1 VKRHEEKQN
10 HLLARHGGGVSGL
23 LRVSSRPSRTRIF
36 EMKFADTLKIL
47 PEFAGDK
54 LVLTDAAGAEV
65 ATIANA
71 PGTAGSF
78 RVYAYLAQQ
87 YGTIH
92 AEAAAEGLAIFA
104 EYTEDASTHPGK
116 HPNID
121 RLIAILTTG
130 TALGARII

>member
-1 VKRHEEKQN
+1 
-10 HLLARHGGGVSGL
+10 
-23 LRVSSRPSRTRIF
+23 
-36 EMKFADTLKIL
+36 MKFADTLKTL
-47 PEFAGDK
+47 PEFAGEK
-54 LVLTDAAGAEV
+54 LILADAGGAEV
-65 ATIANA
+65 AVIANA

-87 YGTIH
+87 YGKID

-104 EYTEDASTHPGK
+104 EHTEDASRHPGR

-130 TALGARII
+130 DPLDARIV

>member
-1 VKRHEEKQN
+1 MAD
-10 HLLARHGGGVSGL
+10 L
-23 LRVSSRPSRTRIF
+23 
-36 EMKFADTLKIL
+36 KFADTLKTL

-78 RVYAYLAQQ
+78 RVYAHLAQRH
-87 YGTIH
+87 GAIN
-92 AEAAAEGLAIFA
+92 AEAAAEGLAIYA
-104 EYTEDASTHPGK
+104 EPTEDATRHPGK

-121 RLIAILTTG
+121 RLIGLMLSGATLS
-130 TALGARII
+130 ARIV

>member
-1 VKRHEEKQN
+1 
-10 HLLARHGGGVSGL
+10 
-23 LRVSSRPSRTRIF
+23 
-36 EMKFADTLKIL
+36 MKFADTLKTL
-47 PEFAGDK
+47 PEFAGDA
-54 LVLTDAAGAEV
+54 LLLSDAAGTDV

-87 YGTIH
+87 YGAIN

-104 EYTEDASTHPGK
+104 EHTEDAARHPGK

-121 RLIAILTTG
+121 RLVAVLATG
-130 TALGARII
+130 IPLKARMV

>member
-1 VKRHEEKQN
+1 MN
-10 HLLARHGGGVSGL
+10 F
-23 LRVSSRPSRTRIF
+23 TDI
-36 EMKFADTLKIL
+36 LKTL
-47 PEFAGDK
+47 PEFAGEK
-54 LVLTDAAGAEV
+54 LVLTDPAGVEV

-87 YGTIH
+87 YGRID

-104 EYTEDASTHPGK
+104 EHTEDASLHPGR

-121 RLIAILTTG
+121 RLIVILKTG
-130 TALGARII
+130 SPLDARIV

>member
-1 VKRHEEKQN
+1 
-10 HLLARHGGGVSGL
+10 
-23 LRVSSRPSRTRIF
+23 
-36 EMKFADTLKIL
+36 MKFADTLKTL

-54 LVLTDAAGAEV
+54 LVLTDAVGVEV

-87 YGTIH
+87 YGAIN

-104 EYTEDASTHPGK
+104 EHTEDASQHPGR

-121 RLIAILTTG
+121 RLIDILKTG
-130 TALGARII
+130 SPLDARII